1 MEVIVSKGVLRYV
14 VEVLLK
20 YYGMDVS
27 PEEFSVIKALRDELS
42 PLAALISVILSQN
55 TSDRNAIK
63 ALNNF
68 VSRLGSKFDVDDL
81 RRLSV
86 TELEDLIRPSGMY
99 RLKANTILN
108 LVKKGI
114 SNEVLI
120 KEDPEKLKEILS
132 SIPGVG
138 SKTIDVFL
146 LMVRDYPTF
155 PIDTHIRRVI
165 TRLGF
170 IRRNEPYESIRA
182 KVMKELPSNLY
193 LKAHLVLIRHGRE
206 ICKSRKPKC
215 DSCPIRNICP
225 KIDVMSR

>member
-1 MEVIVSKGVLRYV
+1 MSKGVLRYV

-20 YYGMDVS
+20 YYGMDVN

-42 PLAALISVILSQN
+42 PLAALISIILSQN

-63 ALNNF
+63 ALTNF
-68 VSRLGSKFDVDDL
+68 VSRLGKRFDIDDL
-81 RRLSV
+81 RKLSIN
-86 TELEDLIRPSGMY
+86 ELEDMIRPSGMY

-108 LVKKGI
+108 LVKKGV
-114 SNEVLI
+114 SNEVLT
-120 KEDPEKLKEILS
+120 KEDPEKLKELLS
-132 SIPGVG
+132 SIPGIG
-138 SKTIDVFL
+138 YKTIDVFL

-155 PIDTHIRRVI
+155 PIDTHIRRVL

-170 IRRNEPYESIRA
+170 IRRNESYESIRA
-182 KVMKELPSNLY
+182 KVMKELPSSLY

-206 ICKSRKPKC
+206 TCKSRKPKC